1 MKKIRILLAVSCLI
15 AFVGCQCNQRK
26 KNDDKEII
34 KIGVVLPLTGNSA
47 NIGNWQKNG
56 INMAIEEINAKDE
69 EAGIVLLL
77 EDSKGQPSDG
87 LAAYMK
93 LSIQNVNGYILS
105 LSSVSNA
112 IIPELNKKSKPTFL
126 IAVSLPNITEKG
138 NDVYRFNLG
147 SEDEAIKMSE
157 HLVNRGIKKISVAY
171 LNDEFGVGA
180 LKAFKEKYSQ
190 LGGEIISEESYL
202 QDQADFKTM
211 ALNLKRNNSNG
222 LYVIGYVKASVLLIK
237 QMKELNN
244 QKPIFGNMALTV
256 PSFSELGGEA
266 LWGTEFTSVDYA
278 FLNDPSKDEFTKSYE
293 LEYNEKP
300 PFFAAYA
307 YEATKRLV
315 EALKNSN
322 SNDSFKEQ
330 LLGKDF
336 QGAIGTYKLLGN
348 RNFLFNVILVKNDSS
363 KISKIQ

>member
-1 MKKIRILLAVSCLI
+1 MKRIKILLAVSCLLL
-15 AFVGCQCNQRK
+15 AFAGCQCNQQK
-26 KNDDKEII
+26 KSKEVI
-34 KIGVVLPLTGNSA
+34 KIGVILPLTGNSA

-56 INMAIEEINAKDE
+56 INMAIEEINAKGE
-69 EAGIVLLL
+69 EPGVVLLL

-105 LSSVSNA
+105 LSGVSNA

-138 NDVYRFNLG
+138 DDIFRFNLG
-147 SEDEAIKMSE
+147 SEDEANTMSE
-157 HLVNRGIKKISVAY
+157 HLINKGIKKVSIAY

-180 LKAFKEKYSQ
+180 VKTFREKYSQ

-202 QDQADFKTM
+202 QDQTDFKTI
-211 ALNLKRNNSNG
+211 ALKLKNDNSNG
-222 LYVIGYVKASVLLIK
+222 IYVIGYVKASVLLIK

-278 FLNDPSKDEFTKSYE
+278 FLNDSSKDEFTKAYE
-293 LEYNEKP
+293 LKYNEKP

-307 YEATKRLV
+307 YEATIRLC
-315 EALKNSN
+315 EGLKNSN

-336 QGAIGTYKLLGN
+336 QGAIGTYKLLSN

-363 KISKIQ
+363 KISKIK

>member
-1 MKKIRILLAVSCLI
+1 MKRIKIIITISCLLLAIL
-15 AFVGCQCNQRK
+15 GCQCNQQK
-26 KNDDKEII
+26 KRIAVI
-34 KIGVVLPLTGNSA
+34 KIGAILPLTGNSA

-56 INMAIEEINAKDE
+56 INLAIEKINAKGVE
-69 EAGIVLLL
+69 PGIVLLL

-87 LAAYMK
+87 LAAYTK

-105 LSSVSNA
+105 LSGVSNA

-138 NDVYRFNLG
+138 IDVYRFNLG
-147 SEDEAIKMSE
+147 SEEEAIKMSE

-190 LGGEIISEESYL
+190 SGREIISEESYL
-202 QDQADFKTM
+202 QDQADFKTI
-211 ALNLKRNNSNG
+211 ALKLKRDNSDG
-222 LYVIGYVKASVLLIK
+222 IYVIGYVKASVLLIK

-256 PSFSELGGEA
+256 PSYSELGGEA
-266 LWGTEFTSVDYA
+266 LWGTEFTSVDYV
-278 FLNDPSKDEFTKSYE
+278 FLNDSFKDEFTKAYE
-293 LEYNEKP
+293 LKYNEKP

-307 YEATKRLV
+307 YEATIRLC
-315 EALKNSN
+315 EGLKNSN
-322 SNDSFKEQ
+322 SNDSFKKQ

-336 QGAIGTYKLLGN
+336 QGAIGTYKLLRN
-348 RNFLFNVILVKNDSS
+348 RNFLFNVVLVKNDSS
-363 KISKIQ
+363 KISKIK